1 MNATEKPRATGA
13 TTIQQFQPLRSAKI
27 QAEHLEKL
35 AIVYVRQSSPQ
46 QVLENRESTAR
57 QYALAQYAEFLGWPA
72 ERVLV
77 IDEDQGQSG
86 KTAENR
92 LGFQRLLAEVTM
104 EHVGIVLG
112 LEMSR
117 LARSSKDW
125 HHLFELCGIFA
136 TLLADQE
143 GVYDANDP
151 NDRLILGLKGIMS
164 EMELQTMRNR
174 LDRGRLNK
182 AQRGEMFHGVPM
194 GYVILSTGEVDFD
207 PDEQAREVMQLVFD
221 KFAELGSI
229 YGVFHWLIRN
239 DIRMPVRARTGAKK
253 GQLDW
258 RRPSIPSLA
267 QVLRH
272 PIYAGAY
279 VYGRRPADPKRK
291 LSPAKDYRPWAPMEK
306 WKVLIKDRLPAYISW
321 DQYLKNRERIEH
333 NRNGFNTPGVARRG
347 AALLPGV
354 LVCGNCGRHMQA
366 SYHSNHVA
374 HYACNRQYVEA
385 TEPRCYGLS
394 AQVIDEL
401 VSQQVLS
408 ALQPAAVELSL
419 QAQADV
425 ERERQRL
432 DKHWQQRRN
441 RARYEVELAER
452 RYQAV
457 DPTNRLVASTLEKR
471 WEEALREER
480 QLQEDYDRFLS
491 NTPLTLS
498 GEEQARIETLAGDI
512 PKLWNAAGA
521 TNADRKEVIRCVVER
536 VVVLV
541 RCDSEYLDV
550 TIHWA
555 GGYESR
561 HEIVRPVATYAQLRD
576 FDQLMNRV
584 VQLRKA
590 GHAAP
595 QIAERLNA
603 EGFYPPKRSGQFT
616 IPVIYQLLKRRAL
629 IGNERSHD
637 ELLGEDEWW
646 LTDLARELAMSH
658 MKLRDWANRGWL
670 HSRQTP
676 IQGRWILWADKDE
689 VARLRQL
696 LEQSRRGV
704 NAYTS
709 ELKTPKERPTPRPMP
724 LPRK

>member
-471 WEEALREER
+471 WEAALREER